1 MGAAWKETEEG
12 EKMGKKVL
20 LIIPAENYRDEEL
33 EIPKKYFGG
42 EGLEITIASTMAGEC
57 SGMMGGTA
65 TAEKAL
71 EDVNVGEY
79 DAVAFIGGSGTPS
92 LRSNERALEIA
103 REANGQGKVLGAL
116 CWAPT
121 TLAKA
126 GVLEG
131 KKATVWFGDD
141 PEYGMKTDKVLEKY
155 GATYTGEGCTVDGD
169 TVTADGPDNAE
180 NFAREIVK
188 ALNQ

>member
-1 MGAAWKETEEG
+1 
-12 EKMGKKVL
+12 MGKRIL
-20 LIIPAENYRDEEL
+20 MIIPAENYRDEEL
-33 EIPKKYFGG
+33 EIPKKYFEN
-42 EGLEITIASTMAGEC
+42 EGMEATIASTRAGEC

-71 EDVNVGEY
+71 EDVDVREY

-92 LRSNERALEIA
+92 LRSNEKALEIA
-103 REANGQGKVLGAL
+103 RGAKEQGKVLGAL

-155 GATYTGEGCTVDGD
+155 GAAYTGDGCTVDGN
-169 TVTADGPDNAE
+169 TITADGPNNAE

>member
-1 MGAAWKETEEG
+1 M
-12 EKMGKKVL
+12 EKRILM
-20 LIIPAENYRDEEL
+20 IIPAENYRDEEL
-33 EIPKKYFGG
+33 EIPKKHF
-42 EGLEITIASTMAGEC
+42 EGRGLGITVASTRAGEC

-65 TAEKAL
+65 TAEKSL
-71 EDVNVGEY
+71 EEVDVSEY

-103 REANGQGKVLGAL
+103 REAKGQGKVLGAL

-131 KKATVWFGDD
+131 KKATVWHGDD

-155 GATYTGEGCTVDGD
+155 GATYTGDGYTVDGNII
-169 TVTADGPDNAE
+169 TADGPNNAE
-180 NFAREIVK
+180 NFAREIAD

>member
-1 MGAAWKETEEG
+1 
-12 EKMGKKVL
+12 MGKKIL
-20 LIIPAENYRDEEL
+20 MIIPAEKYRDEEL
-33 EIPKKYFGG
+33 EIPKKYFESG
-42 EGLEITIASTMAGEC
+42 GLETTIASTRAGEC

-65 TAEKAL
+65 TAEKSL
-71 EDVNVGEY
+71 EEVKVSEY
-79 DAVAFIGGSGTPS
+79 DAVAFIGGTGTPS

-103 REANGQGKVLGAL
+103 RETKKQGKVLGAL

-155 GATYTGEGCTVDGD
+155 GATYTGEGYAVDGNI
-169 TVTADGPDNAE
+169 VTADGPDNAE